1 MRALSMSNNQVAT
14 QDNAK
19 ISAYLANEKVQGYL
33 NSVIGSR
40 KEKFVTNLVSAVNQ
54 NTTLQTCTNQS
65 LVSGALVATTLNL
78 SLNKSFGY
86 AFLVP
91 YHKKDK
97 QGNIIQTDA
106 QFQIGYKG
114 YIQLAMRTGEYKRL
128 NAVPIYENQ
137 FISWNEL
144 EEILNVKDVTGEGRV
159 VGYASYFRLV
169 NGFEKTM
176 FWSYEKMMK
185 HADTYSQA
193 FSEKSYNDLK
203 DGKIPD
209 RDLWKYSS
217 FWYKSFDDMALKTML
232 RQLLSKYGILS
243 EEMQKAY
250 EVDQAV
256 IVDDKPQ
263 YIDRKNDD
271 EVIEQLDPLEAEHV
285 EATPEDEQKKPRTQV
300 SLDDVN

>member
-1 MRALSMSNNQVAT
+1 MSSNQLAT

-33 NSVIGSR
+33 NGVIGSK

-54 NTTLQTCTNQS
+54 NPSLQACTNQS

-91 YHKKDK
+91 YKKKGQDK
-97 QGNIIQTDA
+97 AEA

-144 EEILNVKDVTGEGRV
+144 EEILNVKDVTGEGEII
-159 VGYASYFRLV
+159 GYASYFRLI

-176 FWSYEKMMK
+176 FWTYDKMMK

-193 FSEKSYNDLK
+193 FSEKSYYALR

-209 RDLWKYSS
+209 KDLWQYSS

-250 EVDQAV
+250 EMDQAV
-256 IVDDKPQ
+256 IIDDKPQ
-263 YIDRKNDD
+263 YIDRKNDE
-271 EVIEQLDPLEAEHV
+271 EVIEQSDPLEAEHV
-285 EATPEDEQKKPRTQV
+285 EEAPEDEPKKPRTQV